1 MNVTPRGRFLL
12 LLALLAALTGLP
24 ARAQTG
30 GPTELEQ
37 KLRSLDGVLS
47 VRKLD
52 PGRSFKEV
60 YEINVRQSLDH
71 ALPDG
76 PSFAQRVYVSH
87 VDFAE
92 PVVLSTE
99 GYASGRPYVT
109 EPARLLQAN
118 QVIVEHRFF
127 GTSRP
132 DSLLWTFLTAR
143 QSADDLHRVTVML
156 KKLYPGKWLSTGVS
170 KGGQTTIIYRYFYP
184 GDVDASVPYVA
195 PVNMA
200 QEDPRPMEFLNRVGT
215 DSCRERMRQ
224 FQRAALR
231 NARQI
236 LPLMEKFAKEKAL
249 VYSLGLRKMFEFAV
263 LEYPFAFWQYGRPD
277 RCATVPPPEAPAES
291 LFAHLSD
298 AVNLSMYADS
308 GVRYFAPFQY
318 QAYTELG
325 YYTYDIAPFKDL
337 LVEVKDPSNR
347 IFAPQGVD
355 LTYRCGTFQAIDRWL
370 RNEAENMILIYGG
383 DDPWTASSPQ
393 LTGRT
398 NALKMVKK
406 GGSHG
411 TKIRDLDGDQQE
423 IVCAALESW
432 MGKKITRR

>member
-1 MNVTPRGRFLL
+1 
-12 LLALLAALTGLP
+12 
-24 ARAQTG
+24 
-30 GPTELEQ
+30 
-37 KLRSLDGVLS
+37 
-47 VRKLD
+47 
-52 PGRSFKEV
+52 
-60 YEINVRQSLDH
+60 
-71 ALPDG
+71 
-76 PSFAQRVYVSH
+76 
-87 VDFAE
+87 
-92 PVVLSTE
+92 
-99 GYASGRPYVT
+99 
-109 EPARLLQAN
+109 
-118 QVIVEHRFF
+118 
-127 GTSRP
+127 
-132 DSLLWTFLTAR
+132 
-143 QSADDLHRVTVML
+143 
-156 KKLYPGKWLSTGVS
+156 
-170 KGGQTTIIYRYFYP
+170 
-184 GDVDASVPYVA
+184 
-195 PVNMA
+195 
-200 QEDPRPMEFLNRVGT
+200 
-215 DSCRERMRQ
+215 MRQ

-298 AVNLSMYADS
+298 AVSLSMYADA
-308 GVRYFAPFQY
+308 GVQYFAPFQY

-370 RNEAENMILIYGG
+370 RNEAENIILVYGG

-423 IVCAALESW
+423 IVYTALESW
-432 MGKKITRR
+432 MGKRIAGR